1 MKSYAIAFL
10 RLQGCADQSNR
21 FLRAPTRRAPAR
33 RRRPLLRVAAASAR
47 RGAARRSMERQ
58 EKSRS
63 HAAAARDSALHRKC
77 SLFSTSRP
85 RRHAPA
91 APRRHTY
98 PPPAG
103 EWRETGCPPA
113 VLTTVLAGGR
123 SPAGASRCVE
133 DTYSWSAGSIVMRM
147 PKRFLHA
154 SRCLENL
161 SSGEK
166 RAGCADCVGLPF
178 GSTFC
183 GKTTKACVREGAPA
197 ELADEPERCAAE
209 VRRCAPPRGARGDRA
224 ARVTHVPARC
234 TRACLRRRGRT

>member
-1 MKSYAIAFL
+1 MRTNPIGS
-10 RLQGCADQSNR
+10 SE
-21 FLRAPTRRAPAR
+21 RRHAER
-33 RRRPLLRVAAASAR
+33 RRGAGGRFCAWRPQARGAAR

-224 ARVTHVPARC
+224 ARATHVPARC